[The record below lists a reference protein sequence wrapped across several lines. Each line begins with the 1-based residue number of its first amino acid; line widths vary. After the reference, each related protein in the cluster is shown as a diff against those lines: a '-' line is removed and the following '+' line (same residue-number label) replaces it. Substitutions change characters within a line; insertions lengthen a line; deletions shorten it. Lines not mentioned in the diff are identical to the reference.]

1 MTLNSNKYALEI
13 KKLTK
18 VYKVKK
24 GKEIIK
30 ALNEVNFNVAGGK
43 IMALLG
49 PNGAGKS
56 TLIGILACLV
66 NKTSGNIRI
75 NGFDLDLERREAKMS
90 IGVVPQELVIDPYF
104 TPRETMDIQAGL
116 YGISKKNKKTDQ
128 LIDILGLTD
137 KADSYT
143 RNLSGGM
150 KRRLMIAKAM
160 VHDPKILI
168 LDEPT
173 AGVDVE
179 LRKSL
184 WENIKL
190 LNKSGKT
197 ILLTTHYIEEAEAI
211 CNEVTIIN
219 NGMIIT
225 QGNTDELVSR
235 LDQKELIITLSRK
248 CTNLNKSLLKA
259 GCTLLDE
266 NNMVIK
272 YNPSKINAGELLN
285 LLYKNDIKV
294 KEISSKEPNL
304 EEVFIKLVQK
314 K

>member
-1 MTLNSNKYALEI
+1 
-13 KKLTK
+13 
-18 VYKVKK
+18 
-24 GKEIIK
+24 
-30 ALNEVNFNVAGGK
+30 
-43 IMALLG
+43 
-49 PNGAGKS
+49 
-56 TLIGILACLV
+56 
-66 NKTSGNIRI
+66 
-75 NGFDLDLERREAKMS
+75 
-90 IGVVPQELVIDPYF
+90 
-104 TPRETMDIQAGL
+104 
-116 YGISKKNKKTDQ
+116 
-128 LIDILGLTD
+128 
-137 KADSYT
+137 
-143 RNLSGGM
+143 
-150 KRRLMIAKAM
+150 MIAKAM